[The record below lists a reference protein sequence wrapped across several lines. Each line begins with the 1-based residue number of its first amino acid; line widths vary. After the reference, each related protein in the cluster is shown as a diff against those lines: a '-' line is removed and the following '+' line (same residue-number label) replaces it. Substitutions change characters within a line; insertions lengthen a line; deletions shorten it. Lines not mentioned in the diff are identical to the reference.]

1 MNKNEKNT
9 NANYTTKSAPT
20 NEAKVVK
27 LDIQKKNKIIE
38 QNDEKPNNGIQ
49 ASFGKPAMGSKKK
62 KIK

>member
-9 NANYTTKSAPT
+9 NANYKTISAAL

-27 LDIQKKNKIIE
+27 LEIQIKNKIIE
-38 QNDEKPNNGIQ
+38 QSDDKPNNGIQ
-49 ASFGKPAMGSKKK
+49 ASFGKPAMGNKKK